1 MKKIFIAL
9 MIALIVTSSS
19 LVEAAEFTGEQF
31 NQMFTIT
38 AKNPAVN
45 QNKTLK
51 FNDETF
57 RKNFNAFMINFIK
70 QTNAGD
76 DAAMIEKFLLIDGTA
91 ASPKGDYFVFGKNFG
106 GKVVIIGL
114 SEIGKNFKVLN
125 FFAAKIENRDDALF
139 YTLILNGFVKS
150 ISPDLDADTLLN
162 KLKKNS
168 VVIRGGVKF
177 SVTKS
182 GDIDIITATAN

>member
-1 MKKIFIAL
+1 MKKFCVAL
-9 MIALIVTSSS
+9 TVALIVAVSSF
-19 LVEAAEFTGEQF
+19 VEAATFTGEQIQ
-31 NQMFTIT
+31 QMLSIT
-38 AKNPAVN
+38 AQNPAVN
-45 QNKTLK
+45 QNKMLK
-51 FNDETF
+51 LNAETF
-57 RKNFNAFMINFIK
+57 RKNFNVFMINFIR

-76 DAAMIEKFLLIDGTA
+76 DAAMMQRVLLIDKTA
-91 ASPKGDYFVFGKNFG
+91 VTAKNGCNIFGKNFF
-106 GKVVIIGL
+106 GKVMIVGFG
-114 SEIGKNFKVLN
+114 ETGKNFKVLN

-150 ISPDLDADTLLN
+150 ISPELDAKTLLD

-182 GDIDIITATAN
+182 GDIDIITATAS

>member
-1 MKKIFIAL
+1 MKKFCVAFTV
-9 MIALIVTSSS
+9 ALIVTVSSF
-19 LVEAAEFTGEQF
+19 VEAATFTGEQIQ
-31 NQMFTIT
+31 QMLSIT
-38 AKNPAVN
+38 AQNPDAK

-51 FNDETF
+51 LNAETF

-76 DAAMIEKFLLIDGTA
+76 DAAMMQRVLLIDKTA
-91 ASPKGDYFVFGKNFG
+91 VTAKNDRNILGKNFF
-106 GKVVIIGL
+106 GKVMIVGFG
-114 SEIGKNFKVLN
+114 ETEKNFKVLN

-150 ISPDLDADTLLN
+150 ISPELDAKTLLD